1 MNIIDVCDELSQNFI
16 DFAYEA
22 NSERAFP
29 DARDGLKPGQR
40 ACLWEMYSKGY
51 TSKKPHVK
59 SAKISGGTIA
69 SWWPHGDVAIYE
81 TFARMSQ
88 SWINNLPE
96 VDWHG
101 SNGNIVI
108 GSAPASSR
116 YTEARLSKVVED
128 GMLQGLKKNNVPMQ
142 LNFSEDAEWPTV
154 LPAVLP
160 RLLINGSQ
168 GIGVTIANTWIPMN
182 FVEVSDVIKNYIT
195 TGEVDTTKPLI
206 DFPSK
211 GIIINSK
218 DLHIIHETGKGKV
231 VLRGRAEV
239 TDKSILIT
247 ELPYQVYVEPF
258 IESVR
263 KLIETDEIKGIKNIY
278 NKTDK
283 KHLLIEIECDN
294 PNGILKGLYN
304 KTDLQKSYSAN
315 QWALVGKTPQLLT
328 LKDYIQIYVEHN
340 LECIRR
346 EIQFDLDKAEARMHI
361 VDGLLKALEDI
372 DNIIKLIKTSASA
385 AAAKDALINTYKF
398 TEVQAKAIL
407 DMKLAKLANLEKIEL
422 QDERNN
428 LSKDIERFQSI
439 LQWEDKQKEVLIE
452 RLDALVKKYGDPRRT
467 ELTHIDIK
475 PSEKE
480 IAEVVPEDCVV
491 VMTQAGNIKRVPKN
505 SFKAQRRNGKGVKT
519 QDDILLGVISTN
531 TVDTLMLFTNK
542 GKMYRL
548 VVDNVPVGTNAGK
561 GVGIGSLIPIDA
573 DETVIAVTSLYRKT
587 NAKYVVFITKNGLI
601 KKTALEEYTS
611 TKRTTGIIAIKIKE
625 GDSIAN
631 VTFLDTEDLFLVT
644 KQGIGIHFST
654 VDIAAIGRNTSG
666 VKGIKLGEGD
676 EVVVGLPLHSNEDTL
691 AIFSN
696 KGTGKRMKLTEI
708 PKQGRG
714 GKGVKIS
721 EDTIGGAAM
730 VDDTDTVLVIGRP
743 NSICISAKDMPIL
756 SRTAV
761 GNAIIKAS
769 QIAFVAKF

>member
-88 SWINNLPE
+88 PWINNLPE

-422 QDERNN
+422 QDERDN
-428 LSKDIERFQSI
+428 LSEDIERFQSI

-452 RLDALVKKYGDPRRT
+452 RLEALVKKYGYARRT

-475 PSEKE
+475 PNEKE

-505 SFKAQRRNGKGVKT
+505 SFKAQRRNGKGIKT

-743 NSICISAKDMPIL
+743 NSICISVKDVPIL

>member
-88 SWINNLPE
+88 PWINNLPE

-385 AAAKDALINTYKF
+385 AAAKDALIN
-398 TEVQAKAIL
+398 I
-407 DMKLAKLANLEKIEL
+407 
-422 QDERNN
+422 
-428 LSKDIERFQSI
+428 
-439 LQWEDKQKEVLIE
+439 
-452 RLDALVKKYGDPRRT
+452 
-467 ELTHIDIK
+467 
-475 PSEKE
+475 
-480 IAEVVPEDCVV
+480 
-491 VMTQAGNIKRVPKN
+491 
-505 SFKAQRRNGKGVKT
+505 
-519 QDDILLGVISTN
+519 
-531 TVDTLMLFTNK
+531 
-542 GKMYRL
+542 
-548 VVDNVPVGTNAGK
+548 
-561 GVGIGSLIPIDA
+561 
-573 DETVIAVTSLYRKT
+573 
-587 NAKYVVFITKNGLI
+587 
-601 KKTALEEYTS
+601 
-611 TKRTTGIIAIKIKE
+611 
-625 GDSIAN
+625 
-631 VTFLDTEDLFLVT
+631 
-644 KQGIGIHFST
+644 
-654 VDIAAIGRNTSG
+654 
-666 VKGIKLGEGD
+666 
-676 EVVVGLPLHSNEDTL
+676 
-691 AIFSN
+691 
-696 KGTGKRMKLTEI
+696 
-708 PKQGRG
+708 
-714 GKGVKIS
+714 
-721 EDTIGGAAM
+721 
-730 VDDTDTVLVIGRP
+730 
-743 NSICISAKDMPIL
+743 
-756 SRTAV
+756 
-761 GNAIIKAS
+761 
-769 QIAFVAKF
+769 

>member
-1 MNIIDVCDELSQNFI
+1 MKTIDVCDELSQNFI

-51 TSKKPHVK
+51 TSKKSHVK

-88 SWINNLPE
+88 SWINNIPE

-116 YTEARLSKVVED
+116 YTEARLSRVVED

-182 FVEVSDVIKNYIT
+182 FVEVSEVIKNYIT

-218 DLHIIHETGKGKV
+218 DLHNIHETGKGKV
-231 VLRGRAEV
+231 VLRGRAEI

-263 KLIETDEIKGIKNIY
+263 KLIEADEIKNIKNIY

-283 KHLLIEIECDN
+283 KCLLIEIECDN
-294 PNGILKGLYN
+294 PNGVLKELYN

-346 EIQFDLDKAEARMHI
+346 EVQFDLDKAEARMHI

-407 DMKLAKLANLEKIEL
+407 DMKLAKLANLEKVEL
-422 QDERNN
+422 QDERDS
-428 LSKDIERFQSI
+428 LYEDIKKFQSI
-439 LQWEDKQKEVLIE
+439 LKFEDKQKAILVE
-452 RLDALVKKYGDPRRT
+452 RLDTLVKKYGYARRS

-480 IAEVVPEDCVV
+480 IAEVIPEDCVV

-519 QDDILLGVISTN
+519 QDDILLSVISTN

-548 VVDNVPVGTNAGK
+548 VVDNVPVGTNTGK
-561 GVGIGSLIPIDA
+561 GVGIGSLIPMDA
-573 DETVIAVTSLYRKT
+573 DEKVIAVTSLYRKT

-611 TKRTTGIIAIKIKE
+611 TKRTTGIIAIKLKD

-631 VTFLDTEDLFLVT
+631 VTFLDTEDLFLIT

-654 VDIAAIGRNTSG
+654 VDITAIGRNTSG

-676 EVVVGLPLHSNEDTL
+676 EVVIGLPLHSNEDTL

-696 KGTGKRMKLTEI
+696 KGTGKRIKLTEI

-714 GKGVKIS
+714 GKGIKVS

-743 NSICISAKDMPIL
+743 NSICISAKDIPVL

-769 QIAFVAKF
+769 QIVFVAKF

>member
-346 EIQFDLDKAEARMHI
+346 EIQFDLDKAESRMHI

-422 QDERNN
+422 QDERDN
-428 LSKDIERFQSI
+428 LSEDIGRFQSI

-452 RLDALVKKYGDPRRT
+452 RLDALVKKYGYARRT

-531 TVDTLMLFTNK
+531 TVDTLMLFTDK

-587 NAKYVVFITKNGLI
+587 NAKYVVFVTKNGLI

>member
-422 QDERNN
+422 QDERDN
-428 LSKDIERFQSI
+428 LSEDIGRFQSI

-452 RLDALVKKYGDPRRT
+452 RLDALVKKYGYARCT

-631 VTFLDTEDLFLVT
+631 VTFLDTEDLFLIT

-666 VKGIKLGEGD
+666 VKGIKLSEGD

>member
-88 SWINNLPE
+88 PWINNLPE

-422 QDERNN
+422 QDERDN
-428 LSKDIERFQSI
+428 LSEDIERFQSI

-452 RLDALVKKYGDPRRT
+452 RLEALVKKYGYARRT

-475 PSEKE
+475 PNEKE

-505 SFKAQRRNGKGVKT
+505 SFKAQRRNGKGIKT